1 MAQSQFLHAK
11 ISGVHTVV
19 PKDVIRLEDELQYF
33 KGDINKARRMTKIVG
48 MDCRRVAQPGI
59 TPADLSRQAAEIL
72 FKNMQVERTSIE
84 AIIFL
89 SQRPDHILPATA
101 CILQKK
107 LGLSKNCAAF
117 DVNQGCSGYVYGLWL
132 AFSLVESRAAS
143 RVLLLVGDGMCQTLD
158 SDNRVVTPVFGDA
171 GSATLVE
178 YSEAKNPS
186 WFSLGADGG
195 GAESLMIPAGAYRLP
210 LPKNTED
217 YAAFCE
223 YLHDPNGTPWRLTNI
238 YMDGGAIFDFT
249 VNTVPPHISE
259 TLVWAGMTPEDI
271 DWFVPHQA
279 NKQIMSMIAE
289 AVGFSKQ
296 QTVMGA
302 FGKYGNTA
310 AASIPTALC
319 DAWQEI
325 AQSQKSRMMLCGF
338 GVGLSW
344 ASAILN
350 MGDVSCA
357 GVTDFDPPA
366 DTMTPQEYLAHWQK
380 KITGK
385 ESAPTFKEES

>member
-1 MAQSQFLHAK
+1 MAQSQFFHAK
-11 ISGVHTVV
+11 ISGIHTVA

-33 KGDINKARRMTKIVG
+33 KGDIKKAQRMTKIVG
-48 MDCRRVAQPGI
+48 MDCRRVAQPGV
-59 TPADLSRQAAEIL
+59 TPSDLSRQAAELL
-72 FKNMQVERTSIE
+72 FKKMEVDPASVDT
-84 AIIFL
+84 IIFL

-132 AFSLVESRAAS
+132 AFSLIESRAAT

-158 SDNRVVTPVFGDA
+158 SDNRVVAPVFGDA
-171 GSATLVE
+171 GSATIVE
-178 YSEAKNPS
+178 YSEAETHS

-195 GAESLMIPAGAYRLP
+195 GAEALMIPAGAYRLP
-210 LPKNTED
+210 LPKTVED
-217 YAAFCE
+217 YAAYCE
-223 YLHDPNGTPWRLTNI
+223 YLRDPNGTPWRLTNI

-249 VNTVPPHISE
+249 VNTVPPHILE
-259 TLVWAGMTPEDI
+259 TLAWAGQTPEDI

-279 NKQIMSMIAE
+279 NKQIMSMIAQ
-289 AVGFSKQ
+289 ATGFSEQK
-296 QTVMGA
+296 TIMSA
-302 FGKYGNTA
+302 FSKYGNTA

-325 AQSQKSRMMLCGF
+325 ERSKKSRLMLCGF

-344 ASAILN
+344 ASAILD
-350 MGDVSCA
+350 MGNIICT

-366 DTMTPQEYLAHWQK
+366 DSMTQQEYLAHWQN

-385 ESAPTFKEES
+385 ETNLTPKEES